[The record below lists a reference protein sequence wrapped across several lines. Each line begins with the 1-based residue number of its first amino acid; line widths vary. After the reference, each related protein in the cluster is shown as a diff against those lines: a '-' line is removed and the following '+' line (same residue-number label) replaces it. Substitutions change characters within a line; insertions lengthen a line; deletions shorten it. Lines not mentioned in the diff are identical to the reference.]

1 MKLEGAGHRAAVSLC
16 GARLCDES
24 LCVHGGE
31 RLLEG
36 EDIWPLNEL
45 RGEFDRLNAVTTL
58 EDENTFFDILVG
70 RHSTPG

>member
-36 EDIWPLNEL
+36 EDMVEQ
-45 RGEFDRLNAVTTL
+45 RGEGEDLRLVVVRL
-58 EDENTFFDILVG
+58 REGDLG
-70 RHSTPG
+70 RHVPERACSQLQP